1 MNYRA
6 GCGGWLGVLMD
17 KDLSQANVVF
27 LLNLM
32 LTHIPDMLAGSG
44 VENRERNRPKA
55 YLERRSLGDPLWFQ
69 VGS

>member
-27 LLNLM
+27 PINLK
-32 LTHIPDMLAGSG
+32 LTHIPDMLAGAR
-44 VENRERNRPKA
+44 VENREEQTQGILRKKI
-55 YLERRSLGDPLWFQ
+55 SW
-69 VGS
+69 